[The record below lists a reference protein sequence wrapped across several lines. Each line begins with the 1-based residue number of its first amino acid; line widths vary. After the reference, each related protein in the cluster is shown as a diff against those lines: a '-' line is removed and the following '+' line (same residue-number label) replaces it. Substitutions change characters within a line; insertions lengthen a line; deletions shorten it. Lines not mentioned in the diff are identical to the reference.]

1 MVSPIATPTVI
12 VPLTVV
18 VPLSAAA
25 VLAGANRHLPGPARD
40 VLGTGAAVATTVLA
54 AVALTESAHQ
64 RIVYWFGGWHPVHG
78 TVIGV
83 DYAVDAVGGA
93 LAVLAGVLAVAAL
106 VYSRRFFGPSGGRY
120 PALVLVFVAASIDFV
135 WTGDLFNMFVAFEL
149 VAVTGFIL
157 TGYYAEREAPLQG
170 ALNFGVTNT
179 IGGLL
184 MLTGVVLL
192 YGKTGTL
199 NLAEMGRTLS
209 GRPADD
215 LLAVTFALLAT
226 AFLIKAAVVPWHFWL
241 PDAYGAA
248 PAPVCVL
255 LAGIMSELGIFGL
268 ARTWETV
275 FAGAIGSSPEHR
287 IRLVLAAL
295 GTLTALV
302 ATTMSLVERH
312 PRRMM
317 AFVVVAHMGL
327 YLLGFSLLHTGALGG
342 MALLAIGDGLTKA
355 AIFLALGVLGRY
367 SRATGG
373 RPMRG
378 EGPGLAVAAG
388 IVVVGAL
395 ALADLPP
402 FASSVGKDL
411 LVASAG
417 TVGSLVEGVFAVTVI
432 GSSAAVLAATARV
445 WRGETADQLS
455 PAEAAAE
462 TAAGWGSFLLLAPPV
477 LLLAAALGLGLV
489 PHLPGH
495 AVSAAAGFTDQRAYD
510 AAVLDGRRIG
520 VTLPRVPTAT
530 LSARFG
536 DLAETAGAVLVAILV
551 LSRKWMQSSLAT
563 ATGGLR
569 RLHSGHVGDQ
579 ITWAVVGFA
588 VLAGVSGLAL
598 R

>member
-1 MVSPIATPTVI
+1 VSPVATPTIV

-25 VLAGANRHLPGPARD
+25 VLAAANRHLPGPARD
-40 VLGTGAAVATTVLA
+40 VLGIGAAIATTVLA
-54 AVALTESAHQ
+54 AVALAQSAHQ
-64 RIVYWFGGWHPVHG
+64 RVVYWFGGWRPVHS

-83 DYAVDAVGGA
+83 DYAVDVLGGA

-106 VYSRRFFGPSGGRY
+106 VYSRRFFGSSGGRY
-120 PALVLVFVAASIDFV
+120 PALVLVFVAASIDFA

-157 TGYYAEREAPLQG
+157 TGYYTEREAPLQG
-170 ALNFGVTNT
+170 SINFAVTNT

-192 YGKTGTL
+192 YASTGSL
-199 NLAEMGRTLS
+199 NLAQVGQTLS
-209 GRPADD
+209 GRPAGG
-215 LLAVTFALLAT
+215 LVAVTFALLAA
-226 AFLIKAAVVPWHFWL
+226 AFLVKAAVVPWHFWL

-255 LAGIMSELGIFGL
+255 LAGVMSELGIFGL

-275 FAGAIGSSPEHR
+275 FAGAFDASAEHR

-295 GTLTALV
+295 GILTAVV
-302 ATTMSLVERH
+302 ATAMSLVERH
-312 PRRMM
+312 PRRLM
-317 AFVVVAHMGL
+317 AYVVVAHMGL

-342 MALLAIGDGLTKA
+342 TALLAVGDGLTKA
-355 AIFLALGVLGRY
+355 AMFLALGVLGRHR
-367 SRATGG
+367 RATGG
-373 RPMRG
+373 RPLRG

-417 TVGSLVEGVFAVTVI
+417 TVGSLVEVVFAVTVI
-432 GSSAAVLAATARV
+432 GSSAAVVAATVRA
-445 WRGETADQLS
+445 WRGETGDQLS
-455 PAEAAAE
+455 PAEDAAE
-462 TAAGWGSFLLLAPPV
+462 TPAGSASFLLLGPPV

-489 PHLPGH
+489 PHLADH
-495 AVSAAAGFTDQRAYD
+495 TVSAATGFTDRRGYA
-510 AAVLDGRRIG
+510 AAVLDSRRIG
-520 VTLPRVPTAT
+520 VTLPPVPATT
-530 LSARFG
+530 LSARLG
-536 DLAETAGAVLVAILV
+536 DLAETAGAVLIAALV
-551 LSRKWMQSSLAT
+551 LSRSRIQSWLAA

-579 ITWAVVGFA
+579 VTWAVVGLA
-588 VLAGVSGLAL
+588 VLAGLSGLAL